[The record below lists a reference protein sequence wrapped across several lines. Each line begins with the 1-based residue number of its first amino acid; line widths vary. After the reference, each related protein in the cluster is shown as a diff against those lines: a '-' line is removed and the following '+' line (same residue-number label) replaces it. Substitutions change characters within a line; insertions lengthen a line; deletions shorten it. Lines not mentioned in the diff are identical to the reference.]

1 MRPIA
6 GWASL
11 AGSTGLM
18 AYVEGPRTK
27 HRLDTDGSTL
37 CALSACIVVAAF
49 RAEIPLE
56 PPQFSEFLVSQLARR
71 LSPHEVGDALEPPQ
85 FSEFLVSELARLL
98 PPPELGEALGLA
110 ETTHVSICR
119 MPKTTS
125 ALTCCSAYTSTCCF
139 FMAPGA
145 SVQSIESPA
154 CELTDASH
162 LSLLCIARD
171 TQQGF
176 LVPLQIDRW
185 NAACLGDG
193 GRDFHEEI
201 VQEVGVIFGFE

>member
-1 MRPIA
+1 
-6 GWASL
+6 
-11 AGSTGLM
+11 
-18 AYVEGPRTK
+18 VEGPRTK
-27 HRLDTDGSTL
+27 QRLDTDGITL

-56 PPQFSEFLVSQLARR
+56 LPYFSEFLVSQLARR

-125 ALTCCSAYTSTCCF
+125 ALTCCSTYTSTCCF

-162 LSLLCIARD
+162 LSCLAS
-171 TQQGF
+171 
-176 LVPLQIDRW
+176 LVTRSRASLSLFKSIGGMPLALAMAGAISMRRSFKKL
-185 NAACLGDG
+185 A
-193 GRDFHEEI
+193 
-201 VQEVGVIFGFE
+201 